1 MTASDIQSAI
11 KKVSQQEHLSQAE
24 AQAAMRD
31 IMTGQATPAQVGAY
45 LMGLRLKGETPDEIT
60 GSARAMRD
68 VVNRVSLKSTVAID
82 TCGTGGDGAN
92 TFNISTTVGFVAAAA
107 GVPVAKHGNRAISS
121 KSGSSDVL
129 SALGVIVALT
139 PVQVA
144 ACVDEVG
151 IGFMFAPGFHP
162 AMKHAIA
169 PRRELAIRTIF
180 NLLGPLT
187 NPAGVNRQVLGVY
200 DRSLTGPLARVLH
213 SLGGERVFVVH
224 GEGGLDEL
232 STLGANSVSEIR
244 DGTVQDYEFHITDY
258 GLNPATVED
267 IQGGDANVNAQI
279 TRDVL
284 GGGGTQAQ
292 REIVMLN
299 AAAALVVG
307 GKVDSLED
315 GLQSA
320 ATILDNGAALD
331 KLNALVEFS
340 RQFAPETA

>member
-1 MTASDIQSAI
+1 MTVIDIQSAI
-11 KKVSQQEHLSQAE
+11 RKVSQQQSLSQDE
-24 AQAAMRD
+24 AQAAMRE
-31 IMTGQATPAQVGAY
+31 IMTGNATPAQVGAY

-92 TFNISTTVGFVAAAA
+92 TFNISTTVAFVAAAA

-129 SALGVIVALT
+129 SALGVVVKLT
-139 PVQVA
+139 PAQVA

-162 AMKHAIA
+162 AMKHAIG
-169 PRRELAIRTIF
+169 PRRELGIRTIF
-180 NLLGPLT
+180 NVLGPLT

-200 DRSLTGPLARVLH
+200 DRGLTGPLARVLH

-232 STLGANSVSEIR
+232 STLGANAVSEIR
-244 DGTVQDYEFHITDY
+244 DGDVHDYEFHVTDL
-258 GLNPATVED
+258 GLATATAEG
-267 IQGGDANVNAQI
+267 IQGGDAQVNAQI

-284 GGGGTQAQ
+284 SGKGTAAQ
-292 REIVMLN
+292 RDIVVLN

-307 GKVDSLED
+307 GKVASIED
-315 GLQSA
+315 GLQL
-320 ATILDNGAALD
+320 ATTMLDNGAALE
-331 KLNALVEFS
+331 KLEALIAFS
-340 RQFAPETA
+340 SQFAPEKA